1 MIARIAGKLQ
11 QVAETYLLLDTGG
24 GLWYEVLYP
33 RCDEELHA
41 SHAGREVEL
50 HTIHYL
56 EGDPTRGMQ
65 QPRLIGFTSEE
76 ARDFFR
82 LFTSVKGLG
91 VRKALRAM
99 VRPPAYIA
107 AAIANEDVAS
117 LKNLPEIGP
126 RSAER
131 IITELRDKV
140 DDFAAAGAGTGAAEQ
155 PAISEAAHDAIA
167 ALVQLGEKRSDA
179 ESLVERVMAVAPDM
193 DTSDILQ
200 QAYRLKAGA

>member
-11 QVAETYLLLDTGG
+11 QVAQTYLLLDTGG

-33 RCDEELHA
+33 RCDEDFHA
-41 SHAGREVEL
+41 SRAGREIEL

-82 LFTSVKGLG
+82 LFTSIKGLG

-107 AAIANEDVAS
+107 GAIANEDVAS

-140 DDFAAAGAGTGAAEQ
+140 EDFAGATAETGQADTPALTEAASD
-155 PAISEAAHDAIA
+155 AIS

-179 ESLVERVMAVAPDM
+179 ETLVERVVAVAPDL
-193 DTSDILQ
+193 DSSDIIQ

>member
-33 RCDEELHA
+33 RCDEDFHT
-41 SHAGREVEL
+41 SRAGREVEL

-82 LFTSVKGLG
+82 LFTSVRGLG

-140 DDFAAAGAGTGAAEQ
+140 EDFAAAGAEGGEAEQ

-179 ESLVERVMAVAPDM
+179 ESLVERVMTVAPDL
-193 DTSDILQ
+193 DTSDIIQ